1 MVVNYYSNHL
11 STIFIQKWKVIHN
24 SVGRIR
30 KVKMRSLHG
39 SICENETIYFKM
51 IILPPASRLFQTNG
65 AYLKMLNATDAG
77 LNFSTTEKVA
87 PCIGDRNVTPSSSGS
102 SDVISDNSMTVEDWL
117 QNFQFI
123 ITLIL
128 LVFCE

>member
-1 MVVNYYSNHL
+1 MR
-11 STIFIQKWKVIHN
+11 
-24 SVGRIR
+24 RIR

-39 SICENETIYFKM
+39 SICENETTVFKM
-51 IILPPASRLFQTNG
+51 ITLPPASRLFQTND

-77 LNFSTTEKVA
+77 LNFSTTEEVA
-87 PCIGDRNVTPSSSGS
+87 SYIGDGNVTTSSLES

-128 LVFCE
+128 LVLGE